1 MSLDSDAGAWSG
13 LCKIAPAISRMIT
26 EALIGLQASLECH
39 PVIRSICFTQIVN
52 HRRTAV
58 CNYNRIQ
65 CSTYQI
71 YLWNLYRRNSR
82 MFLIKLN
89 WCFVCR
95 STTCRITAVG
105 QIGINLDSIRTAICI
120 CGKNNFSQCFS
131 LSISCFCL
139 KYIGNRG

>member
-1 MSLDSDAGAWSG
+1 MLLTAAHKI
-13 LCKIAPAISRMIT
+13 CFKIAPAISRMIT

-39 PVIRSICFTQIVN
+39 PVIRSICFTQIIN

-120 CGKNNFSQCFS
+120 CRKNNFSQCFS
-131 LSISCFCL
+131 LSISCF
-139 KYIGNRG
+139 